1 MKDNKNNKSKNNSIE
16 KLNKEKENSRKSN
29 LTFGVISILI
39 PIAAEFY
46 FGNSPYM
53 ESTTAMSILWMFVN
67 YMFLTTTY
75 QLIVHYTPIMTLKGL
90 TMRKTRLN
98 LNLLT
103 YYAAIVFFN
112 AYFLYNLYTRDNV
125 IISRLANPILMVL
138 VLLTFFI
145 NLYSGIFPKIT
156 KKDNVTLY
164 DVNEKLPFRNGREK
178 VDVLAGIYEGG
189 LVVGINK
196 FRFSTINN
204 IFEDKDT
211 LVIRGKDEEGAYRVN
226 ISAPKTKY
234 MMKNYIKAAEEL
246 NLLTRDV
253 INISYEDL

>member
-1 MKDNKNNKSKNNSIE
+1 MKNNNKSNKSLE
-16 KLNKEKENSRKSN
+16 KINKEKENSRKSN

-39 PIAAEFY
+39 PIGAEFY
-46 FGNSPYM
+46 FGKSPYM
-53 ESTTAMSILWMFVN
+53 ESTTLMMILWMFVN

-75 QLIVHYTPIMTLKGL
+75 QLIVNYTPIMTLKGL

-125 IISRLANPILMVL
+125 IISRLANPILMVM

-164 DVNEKLPFRNGREK
+164 DVSDKLPFRNGREK
-178 VDVLAGIYEGG
+178 VDVLSLIH
-189 LVVGINK
+189 I
-196 FRFSTINN
+196 
-204 IFEDKDT
+204 
-211 LVIRGKDEEGAYRVN
+211 
-226 ISAPKTKY
+226 
-234 MMKNYIKAAEEL
+234 
-246 NLLTRDV
+246 
-253 INISYEDL
+253 